1 MKSLDTKRMIFSFYI
16 NDESFDHRIN
26 KLHFKLL
33 KRYIHLFDEVIFCII
48 IDDRERYDL
57 IQRIEQFVI
66 SIFHKKLTFKIYD
79 NTNYRESLVFY
90 HEIATQMENLD
101 GVTFFG
107 HNKGISDTDPI
118 ETIEMWVAAMYY
130 FNLEFPLPY
139 NDLNGFTFYGSLKTD
154 NIDASGIA
162 VRENL
167 EQKYPWVY
175 CGTFFWGKYQEL
187 DRVCKRL
194 NRTIP
199 KLTNRWYSEM
209 FPGEMV
215 ETQYGR
221 TYKEYYIDKQL
232 VIAGNIDLFIQS
244 MLYDEPED
252 YNAFITFFKEVTYN
266 EDSNLWDM

>member
-1 MKSLDTKRMIFSFYI
+1 MVSLDTKRMVYSFYV
-16 NDESFDHRIN
+16 NDDSFEHPIN

-33 KRYIHLFDEVIFCII
+33 KRYIHKFDEVIFCII

-57 IQRIEQFVI
+57 IQRIEEFVI

-90 HEIATQMENLD
+90 NEIATQMENLD

-118 ETIEMWVAAMYY
+118 ETIKMWVAAMYY
-130 FNLEFPLPY
+130 FNLEFELPY
-139 NDLNGFTFYGSLKTD
+139 NDLNGFTFYGSLKTN
-154 NIDASGIA
+154 NIDSLGITI
-162 VRENL
+162 RDNL
-167 EQKYPWVY
+167 AQKYPWVY
-175 CGTFFWGKYQEL
+175 CGTFYWGKYQEL

-199 KLTNRWYSEM
+199 ALTNRWYSEM

-215 ETQYGR
+215 ESQYGSCF
-221 TYKEYYIDKQL
+221 KEYYIEEQL
-232 VIAGNIDLFIQS
+232 VISGNIDLYIKS
-244 MLYDEPED
+244 TLYESPEE
-252 YNAFITFFKEVTYN
+252 YEAFIKFFNEVT
-266 EDSNLWDM
+266 EE